1 MSFDYQSYEL
11 GKRSAARLAEAIR
24 RFMETGDEAILA
36 PYLAGGRPDPA
47 CVEELMQILRPLFA
61 WKSLAWAYSPRG
73 PQPSAKLPIVV
84 AVLCKSGIPLDEEF
98 LASLRPPT
106 LQAGEGEE
114 EAGVE

>member
-47 CVEELMQILRPLFA
+47 YPQQGTVPELPRHQ
-61 WKSLAWAYSPRG
+61 SP
-73 PQPSAKLPIVV
+73 
-84 AVLCKSGIPLDEEF
+84 
-98 LASLRPPT
+98 
-106 LQAGEGEE
+106 
-114 EAGVE
+114 

>member
-1 MSFDYQSYEL
+1 MSFDYTSYEL

-24 RFMETGDEAILA
+24 RFIETGDEAVLA

-47 CVEELMQILRPLFA
+47 CVEELMEILGPLFA

-84 AVLCKSGIPLDEEF
+84 AVLCKSGIPLDEKF
-98 LASLRPPT
+98 LESLKPPT
-106 LQAGEGEE
+106 LSVGEE
-114 EAGVE
+114 EGED